1 MELNKEFREIN
12 CNEAR
17 EKINESFDIDYQL
30 NLPQYLDDIDRLVKC
45 CVKNVVTDY
54 DLSSSSIIIYGK
66 SIITIMYKTADNMTL
81 SNIFEEEFSRTFD
94 ITSCNFPDFAQVNL
108 CTAYSNSRLVNQRRI
123 DVHTSLSAQINI
135 FCKKCIHSLSKC
147 ENAFIKCLEAD
158 ILNIKACSVSSV
170 EFDEAFS
177 LSKGENQ
184 IKNIINTYANTV
196 VSDKKIIKDKML
208 VKIDCEISVVY
219 CDENSNI
226 DKIKHS
232 FSVSRI
238 IDITGCDETDYSFIE
253 ANLCQLYIKPK
264 ADSNN
269 KLCDIE
275 AVGRIAINYK
285 ICSIEKENI
294 SVDSY
299 IPHFKSTSQNEKLT
313 LKSNPIYYFD
323 SKSFEMTFEND
334 KSIIEIID
342 LNAQIVR
349 TFVTSSTLNCAVHLR
364 FFYHDEEGLLCYF
377 DKEEMYTLKLNDIEF
392 FGEANVN
399 LLNYDFV
406 INNTNKVN
414 LRLNIEYSAFLYRE
428 ESIQYITDIDAE
440 EKENDCDSCELTLY
454 FAKKNESVW
463 DIAKNFST
471 DSRLI
476 IEENE
481 LSSDII
487 DTRRVLLV
495 PGM

>member
-12 CNEAR
+12 CNETR

-30 NLPQYLDDIDRLVKC
+30 NLPQYLDDIDKLIKC

-54 DLSSSSIIIYGK
+54 DLSSSSIIVYGK

-94 ITSCNFPDFAQVNL
+94 ITNCSYPDFAEVNL

-123 DVHTSLSAQINI
+123 DVHTSLNAQINI
-135 FCKKCIHSLSKC
+135 FCKKCARCLSNC
-147 ENAFIKCLEAD
+147 ENAFIKSIDTD
-158 ILNIKACSVSSV
+158 ILNVKACSVCSV

-177 LSKGENQ
+177 LAKGESQ
-184 IKNIINTYANTV
+184 IKNIVNTYVNSV

-208 VKIDCEISVVY
+208 VKIDNEISVIY
-219 CDENSNI
+219 CDENSNT
-226 DKIKHS
+226 DKIKHT

-238 IDITGCDETDYSFIE
+238 IDINGCDENDYSLVD
-253 ANLCQLYIKPK
+253 AKVCQLYVKPK
-264 ADSNN
+264 ADANN

-275 AVGRIAINYK
+275 AVGRIAISYK

-299 IPHFKSTSQNEKLT
+299 IPHFKAISQNEKLT

-323 SKSFEMTFEND
+323 SKNFEMTFENE

-342 LNAQIVR
+342 LNAQINR
-349 TFVTSSTLNCAVHLR
+349 AFISSSTLNCAVSLR
-364 FFYHDEEGLLCYF
+364 FFYHDEEGTLCYF
-377 DKEEMYTLKLNDIEF
+377 EKEEMYTVKLNDIEL

-399 LLNYDFV
+399 LLSYDFV

-414 LRLNIEYSAFLYRE
+414 LRLNIEYTAFLYK
-428 ESIQYITDIDAE
+428 ESTIEYITDINAE
-440 EKENDCDSCELTLY
+440 EQIENEDSCELTLY
-454 FAKKNESVW
+454 FAKKDESVW
-463 DIAKNFST
+463 DIAKTFST
-471 DSRLI
+471 DSKLI
-476 IEENE
+476 IEEND

-487 DTRRVLLV
+487 DSRRVLLV